1 MSVLQNLLA
10 IVAKDT
16 GGTAITA
23 LQNFQ
28 SAVDQTSDVQEVV
41 AAGVQLEGQL
51 VLALPQV
58 ESSLIKDTVNLLV
71 PDAVAGITKLQ
82 QQAAAPSSSAPIAP
96 AAASSGAATA

>member
-23 LQNFQ
+23 LQSFQ

-51 VLALPQV
+51 VLALPTGRKLTHQGYR
-58 ESSLIKDTVNLLV
+58 ES
-71 PDAVAGITKLQ
+71 AG
-82 QQAAAPSSSAPIAP
+82 SR
-96 AAASSGAATA
+96 